1 MTNRSLTEFITKL
14 GEHGMELPAQE
25 SMDELRSFRS
35 LAL

>member
-25 SMDELRSFRS
+25 SMDELRKSITP
-35 LAL
+35 